1 VNKVKLYTILIFLTI
16 YHFVHGQN
24 KLFIPDTLS
33 GSVINLHLQKGH
45 HAFFNNYQ
53 TATLGANGNILGP
66 TLILRKGDDVKINV
80 NNQIGETTTLHWHGL
95 HVAPENDGGPHTPIV
110 NESTWSPTF
119 EIKNRAST
127 CWYHP
132 HLHHKTNEHVTKGI
146 SGVIIIRDEIEKKL
160 ALPRIYGADDFPLVI
175 QTKDFDSSFEII
187 TQSNHDDI
195 LMVNATIEPFL
206 EVPSQVVRCRIVN
219 GASQRA
225 FNLGLNNDQDFYQIA
240 TDGGLLP
247 KPFKTKRLLIAPGE
261 RVEILIDFKDMTG
274 QTVHLLSYASELPSG
289 IYGATNAGMVAMM
302 TLDGYNPN
310 PLNGKNFKILSF
322 NIIHQTQNPIVN
334 IPNSL
339 VENESINEN
348 LANITRTLTFS
359 PMAMGMNQLNGDFV
373 INNASFDMDVIN
385 YEIPLNNIEI
395 WELRNQSAISH
406 PFHIHDIQFN
416 ILSRNGQTP
425 PPNEQGLK
433 DVVLVRPG
441 ETVRF
446 ITKFETFSN
455 PHVPYM
461 FHCHLLPHED
471 GGMMGQ
477 FIVTDRLS
485 GTNDDK
491 LNKTQKLK
499 IWPNPA
505 TNMIE
510 ISHEKE
516 IEVNDQVMIY
526 DTQGKIVYKKLHT
539 LSPKQ
544 NIKVDIFQWPSG
556 SYLVKIGSS
565 TFSEAASFIKK

>member
-1 VNKVKLYTILIFLTI
+1 MNKVKLYTILIFLTI

-33 GSVINLHLQKGH
+33 GSIINLHLQKGH
-45 HAFFNNYQ
+45 HVFFNNYQ

-66 TLILRKGDDVKINV
+66 TLILRKGDEVKINV
-80 NNQIGETTTLHWHGL
+80 HNQIGETTTLHWHGL

-160 ALPRIYGADDFPLVI
+160 SLPRTYGLDDFPLVI

-225 FNLGLNNDQDFYQIA
+225 FNLGLNNDQYFYQIA

-310 PLNGKNFKILSF
+310 PLNGKNFKILGF
-322 NIIHQTQNPIVN
+322 NIMQQTQNPIVD
-334 IPNSL
+334 IPSSL
-339 VENESINEN
+339 VENELINEN
-348 LANITRTLTFS
+348 LSNITRTLTFS
-359 PMAMGMNQLNGDFV
+359 PMAMGMNQLNGDFT

-544 NIKVDIFQWPSG
+544 NIKVDILPWPSG
-556 SYLVKIGSS
+556 GYFVKIGNS
-565 TFSEAASFIKK
+565 TFNEAASFIKK